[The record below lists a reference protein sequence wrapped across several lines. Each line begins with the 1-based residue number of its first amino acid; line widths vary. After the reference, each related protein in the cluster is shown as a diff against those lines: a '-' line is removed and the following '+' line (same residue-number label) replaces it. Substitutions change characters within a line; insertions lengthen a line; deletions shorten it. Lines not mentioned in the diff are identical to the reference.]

1 MKTIITNNHTYF
13 PQPESQGGVYFLN
26 GKTEIKNRT
35 SINLDKLNEGYDS
48 NRCYVVPSKDM
59 VVVRVGAG
67 PNQWNEQLLI
77 SSILDAINKQ
87 LICHY

>member
-13 PQPESQGGVYFLN
+13 PQPESQGGVCFLN
-26 GKTEIKNRT
+26 GKTEIKNLT
-35 SINLDKLNEGYDS
+35 SINLNKLNEGYDS

-77 SSILDAINKQ
+77 SSILDAIN
-87 LICHY
+87 

>member
-13 PQPESQGGVYFLN
+13 PQPESQGGVCFLN
-26 GKTEIKNRT
+26 GKTEIKNLT

-67 PNQWNEQLLI
+67 LNQWNEQLLI
-77 SSILDAINKQ
+77 SSSLDAIN
-87 LICHY
+87 